1 MNLTKHPTIIEAAQA
16 TGLDLN
22 EPSVAAAIEAAEQVG
37 IEQER
42 DRVCG
47 HIQLGQKTGATKTAF
62 DAIQRGLTMT
72 PALFTAYTQA
82 GRAHIELALRL
93 EDDVEAEAALE
104 NIRMPKSAYADP
116 AAKEVLDRL
125 RVMLDTETGAANIED
140 LDLEVGE

>member
-1 MNLTKHPTIIEAAQA
+1 MTKHPTIIEAAQA

-47 HIQLGQKTGATKTAF
+47 HIQLGQKTGASKTAF

-72 PALFTAYTQA
+72 PALFTAYQQA
-82 GRAHIELALRL
+82 AQAHIELEARL
-93 EDDVEAEAALE
+93 EDDVVVEAALL
-104 NIRMPKSAYADP
+104 NIKLPTSTHTDP
-116 AAKEVLDRL
+116 AAKEVLHRL
-125 RVMLDTETGAANIED
+125 QTMLDTSADDGRIED
-140 LDLEVGE
+140 LEVDR